1 MFIEEID
8 KFKDLMGINDLIG
21 CVYNFVN
28 ENWFNRGYEI
38 NNESV

>member
-21 CVYNFVN
+21 CVYIILLMKIDLIEVMK
-28 ENWFNRGYEI
+28 
-38 NNESV
+38 

>member
-1 MFIEEID
+1 MSIEEID

-28 ENWFNRGYEI
+28 ENRFNRGYEI
-38 NNESV
+38 DNESV